1 MAVAGDSG
9 TPKDARRETATS
21 RVVVHPSSIVRP
33 VPGFVFAIPKGWV
46 VDEAA
51 FALAM
56 VRPVAEIDGFFANLL
71 ITHDRVPRAVD
82 FERAAKLTWERIARD
97 TPDAKVVAQQ
107 LVRFGDNIVHLRGAE
122 MSAPQTGR
130 AIAQWHALFFAPV
143 DGGGKTVDFF
153 QITATAATETMDRI
167 GATFVDIIASFR
179 FV

>member
-1 MAVAGDSG
+1 M
-9 TPKDARRETATS
+9 
-21 RVVVHPSSIVRP
+21 VRP
-33 VPGFVFAIPKGWV
+33 IPSFVFAVPKGWV

-56 VRPVAEIDGFFANLL
+56 VRPTDEIDGFFANLL
-71 ITHDRVPRAVD
+71 ITHDRVPRALD
-82 FERAAKLTWERIARD
+82 FERAAKLTWDRVLRD
-97 TPDAKVVAQQ
+97 TPDAKAVAQH

-122 MSAPQTGR
+122 MSAPKSGR
-130 AIAQWHALFFAPV
+130 AIAQLHALFFAPV